1 MNRWLSETRGPTFE
15 LFRHFLRTFFDSD
28 LVTATEHTPMAL
40 VGAVAVVMQWMFLY
54 VQPIKLKYE
63 YLSKLTTPGPY
74 RDALR
79 ADELWLITLAM
90 AAMGVLTGI
99 KWQALFPSLRDYR
112 ALASLPLRPAQ
123 IFAAKLLALLTVSVA
138 AVVALNLFPGFG
150 FAGLSGGRWT
160 LQPSSGTRALSLFA
174 TCAAGSYFFF
184 FGLAALQGLLL
195 LLLPPRIFGRVSG
208 ALQGLLVAIMLSL
221 LVLSFSID
229 PRTAGALLKPEAAR
243 WLPPVWFLGL
253 SHSAS
258 GDPDPTMQTLA
269 RRAIGALA
277 IVVAATL
284 ATYVLSYR
292 RHRIL
297 FAESISNC
305 RPRRYWA
312 GRLLDVLFPDP
323 RQQAV
328 ASFVLRT
335 LGGSAQHRTILA
347 AYGGFGLAVL
357 LSALM
362 GIGKLF
368 PPEMAPTAV
377 FVYAHMILGAFL
389 LIGLKHLFSL
399 PVELGA
405 NWAFRIVERQGRLDW
420 MRAVDRLVLCGGVAV
435 FVVLP
440 LPMELALLGWRA
452 LSELALFTA
461 VAMLA
466 YEWAFASWAKLP
478 FTCSYLPGKTPA
490 WAVALTLLGLLIG
503 LPAVSGALVFCL
515 HNPLAFV
522 PAMAATLAA
531 WRRLHRS
538 RRLTWGRQPVSY
550 EDVPDPE
557 IHGLNLLR

>member
-1 MNRWLSETRGPTFE
+1 MHRWLNETRGPTFE

-40 VGAVAVVMQWMFLY
+40 VGAVGVAMQWMFLY
-54 VQPIKLKYE
+54 VQPIKAKYA
-63 YLSKLTTPGPY
+63 YLSKLTSPGPY

-123 IFAAKLLALLTVSVA
+123 IFAAKLLALLTVSVV
-138 AVVALNLFPGFG
+138 AVLALNLFPGFG
-150 FAGLSGGRWT
+150 FPALSGGRWS
-160 LQPSSGTRALSLFA
+160 LQPSAGTRALGLFTA
-174 TCAAGSYFFF
+174 CAAGSYFFF

-208 ALQGLLVAIMLSL
+208 VFQGLLVATMLSL

-243 WLPPVWFLGL
+243 WLPPLWFLGL

-258 GDPDPTMQTLA
+258 GDLDPAMQMLA
-269 RRAIGALA
+269 RRAVVALA

-305 RPRRYWA
+305 RPPRNWA
-312 GRLLDVLFPDP
+312 GRLLEMLFPDP

-328 ASFVLRT
+328 AFFALRT

-357 LSALM
+357 LSGLL

-368 PPEMAPTAV
+368 PPGMAATAV

-389 LIGLKHLFSL
+389 LIGLRHLFSL

-405 NWAFRIVERQGRLDW
+405 NWAFRIVERQGRLHW
-420 MRAVDRLVLCGGVAV
+420 MRAVDRLVLCGGVAA
-435 FVVLP
+435 FIVLP
-440 LPMELALLGWRA
+440 LPIEFALLRWRA
-452 LSELALFTA
+452 LAELALFTA

-466 YEWAFASWAKLP
+466 YEWAFASWDKLP

-503 LPAVSGALVFCL
+503 LPAVSGALVVCL

-522 PAMAATLAA
+522 AAMVATTAA
-531 WRRLHRS
+531 WLRVHRS
-538 RRLTWGRQPVSY
+538 RRLTWGRLPVKY
-550 EDVPDPE
+550 EEIPDPE